1 MKKSKKIMGIVVSV
15 LLIATMLIGCVG
27 RPKIDPVK
35 TIQAM
40 MDATLK
46 GDVAEYA
53 KITGESEEDLKEEYE
68 ELLDMLSTQID
79 AELSALSMT
88 GLDTRGLAEK
98 MISSV
103 KYEVKDATEDKEGN
117 YTVNVLVY
125 PSDFME
131 LALQE
136 TVKGAMATPSQ
147 DQLGEVVMN
156 AYENAISN
164 QTFGEPESFPVRI
177 MYDEEAKQY
186 EVNEDD
192 MTAVGN
198 RFFAMPEEL
207 SIASGK
213 DYGNQYLNWLK
224 EDWNAASDAEKANCC
239 IAIVQKV
246 GGFSDEEMSWID
258 ISDPAIQESIELMKT
273 GVQTVY
279 DNGVNM
285 SIGDF
290 TEYMMSMGLII

>member
-1 MKKSKKIMGIVVSV
+1 MKKFRKIMGGVVSV
-15 LLIATMLIGCVG
+15 LMIATMLIGCGG
-27 RPKIDPVK
+27 RPQIDPVK

-68 ELLDMLSTQID
+68 ELLDMISTQID
-79 AELSALSMT
+79 AELSAIAMT

-125 PSDFME
+125 PSDFIE
-131 LALQE
+131 LALKE
-136 TVKGAMATPSQ
+136 TVKSAIATPSL
-147 DQLGEVVMN
+147 DQLGEVVMK
-156 AYENAISN
+156 AYENAASN

-177 MYDEEAKQY
+177 MYDEEVKQY
-186 EVNEDD
+186 EVNEED

-198 RFFAMPEEL
+198 RFFSMPEEL

-213 DYGNQYLNWLK
+213 DFGNQYLNWLK
-224 EDWNAASDAEKANCC
+224 EDWNAASDAEKVNCC
-239 IAIVQKV
+239 MVIVQKV
-246 GGFSDEEMSWID
+246 GGLSGM
-258 ISDPAIQESIELMKT
+258 MKCR
-273 GVQTVY
+273 
-279 DNGVNM
+279 
-285 SIGDF
+285 
-290 TEYMMSMGLII
+290 GLIARIQRYRKQ

>member
-1 MKKSKKIMGIVVSV
+1 MKKFRKIMGAVVSV
-15 LLIATMLIGCVG
+15 LMIATMLIGCGG

-79 AELSALSMT
+79 AELSALAMT

-131 LALQE
+131 LALKE
-136 TVKGAMATPSQ
+136 TVKGAIATTSL
-147 DQLGEVVMN
+147 DQLGEVVMK

-186 EVNEDD
+186 EVNEEDV
-192 MTAVGN
+192 TAVGN

-213 DYGNQYLNWLK
+213 DFGNQYLNWLK

-239 IAIVQKV
+239 MAIVQKV
-246 GGFSDEEMSWID
+246 GGFSDDEMTWID
-258 ISDPAIQESIELMKT
+258 PSDPTIQEAIEQMKT
-273 GVQTVY
+273 GVQMMY

-285 SIGDF
+285 SVGDF
-290 TEYMMSMGLII
+290 TEYMMSMGLM

>member
-1 MKKSKKIMGIVVSV
+1 MKKFRKIMGVVVSV
-15 LLIATMLIGCVG
+15 LMIATMLIGCGG

-79 AELSALSMT
+79 AELSAIAMT

-98 MISSV
+98 VISSV

-131 LALQE
+131 LALKE
-136 TVKGAMATPSQ
+136 TVKGAIATPSL
-147 DQLGEVVMN
+147 DQLGEVVMK

-186 EVNEDD
+186 EVNEED

-213 DYGNQYLNWLK
+213 DFGNQYLNWLK
-224 EDWNAASDAEKANCC
+224 EDWNAASDAEKVNCC
-239 IAIVQKV
+239 MAIVQKV
-246 GGFSDEEMSWID
+246 GGFSDDEMSWID
-258 ISDPAIQESIELMKT
+258 PSDPTIQEAIEQMKT
-273 GVQTVY
+273 GVQIMY

-285 SIGDF
+285 SVGDF
-290 TEYMMSMGLII
+290 TEYMMSMGLM